1 MDLLKKALA
10 PISDSAWE
18 LIEKEAKEAFQTLL
32 TGRRFVDVDGPHG
45 WDYAAV
51 PLGRLD
57 VLSDPKQDDVG
68 YAVHR
73 VMPLV
78 EVRSPF
84 ELSIWEMD
92 NVDRGAEDVDL
103 DPMLDAAKKMA
114 AFEEKAIYYNFEK
127 AQIQGLKETSFYKPL
142 NAPSNAKDIPS
153 AVDKGISAFLKES
166 MNGPFDLVVG
176 PEKWQQITSYSQHY
190 PIKKHLEDVLAGDI
204 ILSPFIED
212 MFLVRK
218 SGGDFKLTLGSDVA
232 IGYESHDAIS
242 VRLFFTESFTFQV
255 LEPKAIAVFE

>member
-10 PISDSAWE
+10 PIPDSAWE
-18 LIEKEAKEAFQTLL
+18 LIEEEAKEAFHTLL

-45 WDYAAV
+45 WDYAAE

-57 VLSDPKQDDVG
+57 VLSDPKKDDVG

-92 NVDRGAEDVDL
+92 NVERGAQDVDL
-103 DPMLDAAKKMA
+103 DPMLTAAKKIA
-114 AFEEKAIYYNFEK
+114 AFEDKAIYYSFEK
-127 AQIQGLKETSFYKPL
+127 ANIQGLKAQSFYKPF
-142 NAPSNAKDIPS
+142 NSPANAKDIPN
-153 AVDKGISAFLKES
+153 AVDKGISAFLQES
-166 MNGPFDLVVG
+166 ISGPFDLVVA
-176 PEKWQQITSYSQHY
+176 PDKWQQITRYSQNY
-190 PIKKHLEDVLAGDI
+190 PMKKHLEDMIGGDI
-204 ILSPFIED
+204 ILCPSVKE
-212 MFLVRK
+212 MFLVRNA
-218 SGGDFKLTLGSDVA
+218 GGDFKLTLGSDIS
-232 IGYESHDAIS
+232 IGYESHDAVS

-255 LEPKAIAVFE
+255 LEPMAIAVYE